1 MANSSWSSSSAVV
14 TGAAMGIG
22 AAVAAR
28 LVAEGVAVAA
38 LDIDE
43 QALATTASR
52 LGGLVTPVVGDVGD
66 RSAHQR
72 AADAAEA
79 RAPLQSWV
87 NNAGIDIQGRAHEA
101 TADQIARGLRVLQV
115 GAMHGCAVAAGRM
128 LLREA
133 GSIVNVSSIQAVAA
147 FRGYFVYGAAKAA
160 LIQMTRS
167 VAVDYG
173 PYGIRCNCVL
183 PGAVDTPMT
192 ASTRP
197 AELSREAYLQELSLL
212 APLGRIA
219 APEEIAEVIVFLLSP
234 QSSFVTGAVIPVDG
248 GATSK
253 CDAEA
258 RVARAAESP

>member
-1 MANSSWSSSSAVV
+1 MTNSVWSGSSAVV

-22 AAVAAR
+22 AAVAAG
-28 LVAEGVAVAA
+28 LVAEGVAVVA

-43 QALATTASR
+43 QALATTATR
-52 LGGLVTPVVGDVGD
+52 LGQLVTPVVGDVGD
-66 RSAHQR
+66 RSAHER
-72 AADAAEA
+72 AAEAAEA
-79 RAPLQSWV
+79 RAPLRSWV

-101 TADQIARGLRVLQV
+101 TADQIERGLRVLQV
-115 GAMHGCAVAAGRM
+115 GTMYGCAVAAGCM
-128 LLREA
+128 LPRA
-133 GSIVNVSSIQAVAA
+133 TGSIVNVSSIQAVAA
-147 FRGYFVYGAAKAA
+147 FPGYFVYGAAKAA

-192 ASTRP
+192 ASTKP

-219 APEEIAEVIVFLLSP
+219 SPAEIADVIVFLLS
-234 QSSFVTGAVIPVDG
+234 QRASFVTGAIVPVDG
-248 GATSK
+248 GATSR
-253 CDAEA
+253 CVAEA
-258 RVARAAESP
+258 HAAAVESL

>member
-1 MANSSWSSSSAVV
+1 MGKGSWSGSSAVV

-43 QALATTASR
+43 QALAATATG
-52 LGGLVTPVVGDVGD
+52 LGELVTPVLGDVGD
-66 RSAHQR
+66 RTAHER
-72 AADAAEA
+72 AANAAEA
-79 RAPLQSWV
+79 CAPLESWV

-101 TADQIARGLRVLQV
+101 TADQIENGLRVLQV
-115 GAMHGCAVAAGRM
+115 GAMHGCAVAAARM
-128 LLREA
+128 LPLGA
-133 GSIVNVSSIQAVAA
+133 GAIVNVSSIQAVAA
-147 FRGYFVYGAAKAA
+147 FPGYFVYGAAKAA

-192 ASTRP
+192 ASTQP
-197 AELSREAYLQELSLL
+197 PELSREAYLQELSLL
-212 APLGRIA
+212 APLGRVA
-219 APEEIAEVIVFLLSP
+219 SPKEIADVIVFLLS
-234 QSSFVTGAVIPVDG
+234 SRASFVTGAMIPVDG
-248 GATSK
+248 GATSR
-253 CDAEA
+253 CDSGA
-258 RVARAAESP
+258 RVAQASESP